1 MSKPASVIAARNRPV
16 LAQSRSRSS
25 GEPSTSSIAFSPA
38 AAIGGA
44 TLFEKRYGRARW
56 RRSSMISRRPET

>member
-1 MSKPASVIAARNRPV
+1 MF
-16 LAQSRSRSS
+16 AQSRSRSS

-44 TLFEKRYGRARW
+44 TLFENRYGRARW
-56 RRSSMISRRPET
+56 RSISMISLRPET